1 MERRAS
7 HLDMTSVFCDLDDFF
22 CQLFEALLAQMLLP
36 EVVGQSRPKT
46 RLTLSEIMTILI
58 GFPGSRYR
66 TFKDFYR

>member
-7 HLDMTSVFCDLDDFF
+7 HLDLKEVFCDVDDF
-22 CQLFEALLAQMLLP
+22 CQLFEPLLAQMLLP

-58 GFPGSRYR
+58 GFHG
-66 TFKDFYR
+66 